1 MNNHVLHMLRHW
13 QPLKTEL
20 SWVLGV
26 IYKTEGS
33 CYRKAGAM
41 MLISEQ
47 GHQLGVLSGGCLET
61 DIHKKARRVMTDNA
75 PRFATYD
82 DEDEHDIA
90 FQLGVGCGGIVHVA
104 LLPLSEE
111 NGYLALE
118 ALHGSLEHATPCNWH
133 LDLGAVLQAD
143 VETVNQDDG
152 LAVPPAAFTGRVG
165 VDGKLCCRCVPPVH
179 LLIVGAGMDAG
190 NVATLADS
198 LGWQVSVWDPRP
210 GKQQGARSLKKAALV
225 EAKAPADLQKWV
237 SGHAVQAAVLMSH
250 HRDIDAQA
258 LSALVPASLH
268 YIAMLGPPHRREEI
282 VALAGV
288 DERSID
294 GRLFSPAGLNIGGEL
309 PESIALSVIAE
320 CHAALY
326 KREGQSLS
334 DGL

>member
-1 MNNHVLHMLRHW
+1 MLRHW

-20 SWVLGV
+20 QWVLGV

-41 MLISEQ
+41 MLISDQ

-61 DIHKKARRVMTDNA
+61 DIHKRARRVMADNV

-104 LLPLSEE
+104 LLPLSSD
-111 NGYLALE
+111 NGYLALD
-118 ALHGSLEHATPCNWH
+118 ALLAALESATPCDWH
-133 LDLGAVLQAD
+133 LDLGVELQAAIKTL
-143 VETVNQDDG
+143 VQVDD
-152 LAVPPAAFTGRVG
+152 LAVAPASFTGRVS

-179 LLIVGAGMDAG
+179 LLIVGAGLDAG
-190 NVATLADS
+190 NVATLAEG

-210 GKQQGARSLKKAALV
+210 GKQQSANALGNVTFV
-225 EAKAPADLQKWV
+225 EAKTPADLQRWTCEHGV
-237 SGHAVQAAVLMSH
+237 HAAVLMSH
-250 HRDIDAQA
+250 HRDVDAQA
-258 LSALVPASLH
+258 LSALTPSSIN
-268 YIAMLGPPHRREEI
+268 YIAMLGPPHRRDEI
-282 VALAGV
+282 VGLADV
-288 DERSID
+288 DESSI
-294 GRLFSPAGLNIGGEL
+294 GRRLFSPAGLNIGGEL

-326 KREGQSLS
+326 RRKGQSLS
-334 DGL
+334 GGL